1 MQFIKK
7 NDVVSVSYI
16 NNCKVYIF
24 FGLVKKIKKLT
35 FTIVKK
41 IQDIEIKKVFL
52 FKNPNLISLKIKK

>member
-7 NDVVSVSYI
+7 NDVVAVTYI
-16 NNCKVYIF
+16 SKYKIYTF

-52 FKNPNLISLKIKK
+52 TKNPNLISLKIKK